1 MDVKRLAGTLHQAYV
16 VGEPLPVPSGTG
28 QTLALADAYAVQHEY
43 VQLRLAEETVAGFKA
58 GATAPAPQKAFGL
71 TEPITGVLF
80 RSGDR
85 KPGTTLRLSDYRAL
99 MLEAELGF
107 RIGKA
112 VRQVPRD
119 VDALRE
125 HIDACMPMVELADI
139 PFGGAKFTGPDLIAG
154 NSASRAYIVGP
165 EPDWRSVNINAV
177 QVRFSRDGVTLHEA
191 PASDVMGDQWQAL
204 LWLVGRI
211 VEQGYP
217 LEPGHILMTGSIGA
231 AHPGKPG
238 SYLAD
243 FGTFGQVGF
252 EVVA

>member
-1 MDVKRLAGTLHQAYV
+1 MDVKSLAGTLHEAYAA
-16 VGEPLPVPSGTG
+16 GEPLPVPSGTG

-43 VQLRLAEETVAGFKA
+43 VRLRLAAEAVAGFKA

-80 RSGDR
+80 HSGHR
-85 KPGTTLRLSDYRAL
+85 RPGATLRLSDFRAL
-99 MLEAELGF
+99 MLEVELGF
-107 RIGKA
+107 RVGKTIHN
-112 VRQVPRD
+112 VPSD

-139 PFGGAKFTGPDLIAG
+139 PYGSAKFTGPDLIAG
-154 NSASRAYIVGP
+154 NSASCAFIAGP
-165 EPDWRSVNINAV
+165 EPDWRGEDINAV
-177 QVRFSRDGVTLHEA
+177 QVRFTRDGEPLHEA

-211 VEQGYP
+211 VDQGYA

-231 AHPGKPG
+231 AHPGEPG